1 MLHHVGIYESIQN
14 RDEIYFML
22 LKHVL
27 IGVRWD
33 MVQNNNMSQFVWS
46 SFCGFFVT
54 SRQDMY
60 ALMCGI
66 KAYENMQKTFPSQ
79 NKNWRWKDTSR

>member
-33 MVQNNNMSQFVWS
+33 MVQYNNTSQFVRS
-46 SFCGFFVT
+46 FFCGYFVT

-79 NKNWRWKDTSR
+79 